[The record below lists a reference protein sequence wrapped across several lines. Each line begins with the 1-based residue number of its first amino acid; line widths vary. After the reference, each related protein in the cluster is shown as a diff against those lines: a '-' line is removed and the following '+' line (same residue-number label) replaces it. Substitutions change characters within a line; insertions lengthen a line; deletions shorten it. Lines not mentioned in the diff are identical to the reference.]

1 MPIIAK
7 IVSTTGAVRHVTLS
21 DDPSD
26 QEIIDALGG
35 KVGDDYDMLG
45 QANGYEVLRLKNGST
60 DKIVIGAPPQ
70 NSAPIKQRASCTISD
85 TNAANLAKSFP

>member
-7 IVSTTGAVRHVTLS
+7 LVSTTGAVRHVTLP

-35 KVGDDYDMLG
+35 EVGDDYTWLG
-45 QANGYEVLRLKNGST
+45 QANGYEVLRLNNGSN
-60 DKIVIGAPPQ
+60 DKIVIGDPPQ
-70 NSAPIKQRASCTISD
+70 NSAPIKQRLSCTISD
-85 TNAANLAKSFP
+85 ANAAKLAKSFP

>member
-7 IVSTTGAVRHVTLS
+7 IVTTAGAVRHVTLS

-26 QEIIDALGG
+26 QEIINALGG
-35 KVGDDYDMLG
+35 KVGDDYDTLG

-60 DKIVIGAPPQ
+60 DKIVIGEPPQ
-70 NSAPIKQRASCTISD
+70 NSAPVKQRRSCTISD